1 MKDKKYELTV
11 SALIKYQDAMYRLAM
26 SSLRNRDN
34 ALDVVQNSA
43 LRALEHY
50 QSLRSP
56 ESVKSWLFR
65 IVINES
71 ARYMR
76 SAAKEIPNDQDIT
89 EEIYHEKAFNKHGE
103 EVLEAVMKL
112 PADLRVIV
120 ILRYYEDL
128 SLKDISD
135 ITGVNINTVKSR
147 LYASHKKL
155 GAEIKEEY
163 L

>member
-1 MKDKKYELTV
+1 
-11 SALIKYQDAMYRLAM
+11 
-26 SSLRNRDN
+26 
-34 ALDVVQNSA
+34 
-43 LRALEHY
+43 
-50 QSLRSP
+50 
-56 ESVKSWLFR
+56 
-65 IVINES
+65 
-71 ARYMR
+71 
-76 SAAKEIPNDQDIT
+76 
-89 EEIYHEKAFNKHGE
+89 
-103 EVLEAVMKL
+103 MKL

>member
-1 MKDKKYELTV
+1 MKNKKYELTV

-65 IVINES
+65 IVINT
-71 ARYMR
+71 
-76 SAAKEIPNDQDIT
+76 Q
-89 EEIYHEKAFNKHGE
+89 
-103 EVLEAVMKL
+103 
-112 PADLRVIV
+112 
-120 ILRYYEDL
+120 
-128 SLKDISD
+128 
-135 ITGVNINTVKSR
+135 
-147 LYASHKKL
+147 
-155 GAEIKEEY
+155 
-163 L
+163 